1 VPTQTPPPKLRNF
14 CLTPQKKRKDQRMP
28 MHTTPQ
34 KRLFQTPSEI
44 LVHRGVCILNEW
56 PLITVTII
64 EQITMDAI
72 FVRRFRFSGTICSQK
87 IISLLSTIFKGDN
100 ILYKVV
106 RYRNYRGKL
115 FRLETQKSKAC
126 NAWDYNTR
134 PPCTCM
140 KWWKA
145 NSRPPWTVYRANS
158 RGGVV
163 TPGID
168 SCIITGHPL
177 PENSPWFQFVL

>member
-1 VPTQTPPPKLRNF
+1 
-14 CLTPQKKRKDQRMP
+14 MP

-158 RGGVV
+158 RGGGGYSRNWLMHNYR
-163 TPGID
+163 P
-168 SCIITGHPL
+168 PL
-177 PENSPWFQFVL
+177 TRKFAMISICTLIEYRSF

>member
-1 VPTQTPPPKLRNF
+1 LNACATWSVWNVSLRNISLRPRPVRP
-14 CLTPQKKRKDQRMP
+14 C
-28 MHTTPQ
+28 
-34 KRLFQTPSEI
+34 
-44 LVHRGVCILNEW
+44 
-56 PLITVTII
+56 
-64 EQITMDAI
+64 I

-115 FRLETQKSKAC
+115 FRLETPKSKAC

-145 NSRPPWTVYRANS
+145 NSRPPWTVYQANS
-158 RGGVV
+158 RGGGYSRNWLMHNYRPAL
-163 TPGID
+163 TRKFAMI
-168 SCIITGHPL
+168 SICTLI
-177 PENSPWFQFVL
+177 EYRF